1 MDKRFV
7 LLTRDLSE
15 FVMDRME
22 GNQQRHGDNTDRPG
36 EDVSVNVVAF
46 VK

>member
-1 MDKRFV
+1 MDKRFAF
-7 LLTRDLSE
+7 LTRDLSE
-15 FVMDRME
+15 FVTDRIK
-22 GNQQRHGDNTDRPG
+22 GNQHRHGDNTERPG

>member
-22 GNQQRHGDNTDRPG
+22 GNQHRHGDNTDRPG